1 MMLKNQ
7 SYPGNY
13 RSQAIRTIF
22 AIIFFIIVYVVVL
35 LLSIALVIFLFYI
48 STKLI
53 YSSDNNHLTFY
64 SIILFLFIDFI
75 AIVLAVF
82 IVMFFFRKSSV
93 DRSGWMQINKK
104 QEPKLFKLIESI
116 SKEIDTNFPQ
126 RVYLGI
132 GVDAMVF
139 YDSNFRNLF
148 FPSRE
153 NLMIGLGL
161 VNSMSESELK
171 AILAHEFGHFTQRSL
186 NVYSYIY
193 IENQV
198 IYKML
203 IDEEYYQTLILK
215 FSQFTGKF
223 MWIVIGYSRAI
234 RWILRKT
241 YELVSKSYM
250 ALSREME
257 FHADEISASVAGSLP
272 AKSALL
278 RSRLA
283 SDSFNYIWQFYY
295 NRVSENIKSEN
306 IYPQHAYVM
315 MKFAEQYGVI
325 IENNLPQVT
334 KEITSRFNRS
344 KLVIVDQWAS
354 HPSIEDRVTKIE
366 ELNIP
371 SAVSVESAWNLFIDS
386 ESVQKTLTEKLFRY
400 SQFQETPTNLL
411 LEEFKEK
418 FHEDSDKHTFDKKYN
433 QLYEFRNL
441 SHFEVKQVIERQEEN
456 IFNDFT
462 EIYTEKNVDF
472 ILQFSGLDMD
482 LKTVES
488 ISKKEIPIDS
498 FEYDGI
504 KYQAE
509 QSKELLKKLIKQ
521 HEVMHKQ
528 VNELDINI
536 FSFFYR
542 LGQLSGKHEELVKN
556 YETYFYFLNEDKS
569 NLQVYL
575 DLINSMQFI
584 YRVHSFKQIEIKLEE
599 MGEKEEIFR
608 ERMNSILNDSN
619 YQSIVTDEQKEKFNK
634 YLEKEWSYFE
644 NQKYDEEALKVLE
657 EAIFQFYELCSRA
670 PFYALKKLLDFQIEI
685 LENENSG

>member
-7 SYPGNY
+7 DYPGKY
-13 RSQAIRTIF
+13 RNQAIRTIF

-35 LLSIALVIFLFYI
+35 LFSIALVIFLFYF

-53 YSSDNNHLTFY
+53 QYSDNNHLTFY
-64 SIILFLFIDFI
+64 SIVLFLFVDFI

-82 IVMFFFRKSSV
+82 IAMFFFRKSTV
-93 DRSGWMQINKK
+93 DRSGWLEIDEK
-104 QEPKLFKLIESI
+104 QQPKLFNLIESI
-116 SKEIDTNFPQ
+116 SKEIETNFPQ

-161 VNSMSESELK
+161 VNSMSEIELK

-186 NVYSYIY
+186 NVYSYVY

-234 RWILRKT
+234 RWILRKA

-257 FHADEISASVAGSLP
+257 FHADEISAAVAGSLP

-315 MKFAEQYGVI
+315 MKFAERFGVN

-334 KEITSRFNRS
+334 KDITSRFNRS
-344 KLVIVDQWAS
+344 KLVIIDQWAS
-354 HPSIEDRVTKIE
+354 HPSIEDRVKKIE
-366 ELNIP
+366 DLNIA
-371 SAVSVESAWNLFIDS
+371 STVSVESAWNLFVDS
-386 ESVQKTLTEKLFRY
+386 DSIQKTLTEKLFRY
-400 SQFQETPTNLL
+400 WQFQETPINLS

-433 QLYEFRNL
+433 HFYEFRNI

-456 IFNDFT
+456 IFKDSA
-462 EIYTEKNVDF
+462 EIYTDENVDF
-472 ILQFSGLDMD
+472 ISQFSGLDMD

-488 ISKKEIPIDS
+488 ISKKEIPINS

-504 KYQAE
+504 KYNSE
-509 QSKELLKKLIKQ
+509 QSKELLDELVKQ

-528 VNELDINI
+528 VNELDMNI
-536 FSFFYR
+536 FIFFYR
-542 LGQLSGKHEELVKN
+542 LSKSSGMDEELLKF

-569 NLQVYL
+569 NLQIYL

-584 YRVHSFKQIEIKLEE
+584 YRVHSFNQIKIRLEE
-599 MGEKEEIFR
+599 MREKEDIFK
-608 ERMNSILNDSN
+608 ERIQSILNDTN
-619 YQSIVTDEQKEKFNK
+619 YQSIITDEQKEKLNK

-644 NQKYDEEALKVLE
+644 DQKYDEEALKVLE

-670 PFYALKKLLDFQIEI
+670 PFYALKNLLDFQIEI
-685 LENENSG
+685 LENENPA